1 MEFKQV
7 AETGTLKQIGKQQ
20 QSSLRIGSLTPQMST
35 NAL

>member
-20 QSSLRIGSLTPQMST
+20 QSSLRIGRLTVE
-35 NAL
+35 